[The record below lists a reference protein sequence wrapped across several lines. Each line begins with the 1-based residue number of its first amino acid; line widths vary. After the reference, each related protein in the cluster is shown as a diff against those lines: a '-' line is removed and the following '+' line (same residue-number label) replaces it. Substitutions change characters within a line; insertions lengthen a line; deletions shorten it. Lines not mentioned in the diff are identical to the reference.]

1 MENIK
6 YKCAVCGNE
15 GTELEL
21 NRLGINSHYDGCCGV
36 GSLVEIKNNKYYT
49 PSIEEFCVGFE
60 YETNLPLKFGNSLL
74 PDNVWHKFTVEVDDF
89 LGELVAD
96 VGWNLEHEDI
106 PNIRVKFLD
115 KEDIESLG
123 WKYVN
128 FIPNGDGDY
137 RWYDE
142 YELNSSILI
151 ISDQITI
158 IRTISVA
165 ESDLAFYNSENN
177 VFKGYIKNKSELK
190 KLMSQLKIKHD

>member
-1 MENIK
+1 ME
-6 YKCAVCGNE
+6 E
-15 GTELEL
+15 
-21 NRLGINSHYDGCCGV
+21 
-36 GSLVEIKNNKYYT
+36 KYYS
-49 PSIEEFCVGFE
+49 PELQEFHYGFE
-60 YETNLPLKFGNSLL
+60 YELFDPVLKR
-74 PDNVWHKFTVEVDDF
+74 WCKFTFDEQDK
-89 LGELVAD
+89 LGFIKA
-96 VGWNLEHEDI
+96 NKS
-106 PNIRVKFLD
+106 RVKFLD

-190 KLMSQLKIKHD
+190 KLMSQLKIK